1 MFKPMP
7 SPRGTNREG
16 LYVPAHFVA
25 SPVVAAYDAVGGL
38 TSRRPAAPASGPAR
52 KPATSTAPS
61 VSPTGAPKKPGLD
74 GPSKE
79 AAVQTILDFLVGH
92 LEDETFLAVEQ
103 QLKRSFLGSG
113 AGSESGAG
121 TAYGPA
127 ADRRPR
133 VAADSGSERSFFAR
147 FPSAKK
153 IGAA

>member
-1 MFKPMP
+1 MK
-7 SPRGTNREG
+7 STTLGYGPRIPLRI
-16 LYVPAHFVA
+16 AF
-25 SPVVAAYDAVGGL
+25 D
-38 TSRRPAAPASGPAR
+38 AAPAGIARRPTAPASAPA
-52 KPATSTAPS
+52 KKPMTAPATSAAPKAS
-61 VSPTGAPKKPGLD
+61 APKKPGLD
-74 GPSKE
+74 GQSKE

-121 TAYGPA
+121 TAYRPA